1 MGLWHG
7 SRRPNDFFQSLLW
20 WGLFPMALPAPW
32 GWTAIIA
39 PVAML
44 RFLLNVT
51 GIPLTEK
58 LAVEKCGEVYR
69 EYQRTTSAFVP
80 WFGNTFQQRI
90 GKTR

>member
-1 MGLWHG
+1 MIPNG
-7 SRRPNDFFQSLLW
+7 STR
-20 WGLFPMALPAPW
+20 APW

-51 GIPLTEK
+51 GIPLTDK
-58 LAVEKCGEVYR
+58 LAVEKRGEVYR
-69 EYQRTTSAFVP
+69 ECQRLRAVVSED
-80 WFGNTFQQRI
+80 FQQRI